1 MKKQAF
7 LVTFVTIY
15 WASFALAQ
23 MIPMEIQPVK
33 PFEQANIRFEQN
45 ATDGDVEVVF
55 EIKGGDDG
63 LNELT
68 VISPDKSIVIN
79 FAAPDNSTMGIR
91 QFRFESPEPK
101 DVDALKAAYPAGVYV
116 LNGVTADGQK
126 FYSEAKLNHTL
137 PPTVSFLHP
146 EEEQEGVNFQNLE
159 ITWSKVANIVAYILE
174 LEQDEPGV
182 NILVRLPSS
191 QNSFKVPD
199 DFLTAGKE
207 YKLSIGTVAEDD
219 NRSFVETSF
228 TTADSE

>member
-1 MKKQAF
+1 MKKQA
-7 LVTFVTIY
+7 LVVTFVTIY
-15 WASFALAQ
+15 WASFVVAQ
-23 MIPMEIQPVK
+23 MVPKDVPPVK

-68 VISPDKSIVIN
+68 VISPDNRTVIN
-79 FAAPDNSTMGIR
+79 FTAPDNSTMGIR
-91 QFRFESPEPK
+91 QFRLESPEPK
-101 DVDALKAAYPAGVYV
+101 DIDALKAAYPAGVYK
-116 LNGVTADGQK
+116 LNGTTEDGQK
-126 FYSEAKLNHTL
+126 FYSEAKLNHIL
-137 PPTVSFLHP
+137 PPTVSFLQP
-146 EEEQEGVNFQNLE
+146 EEEQEGVTLHNLE
-159 ITWSKVANIVAYILE
+159 ITWSKVTNIVAYILE
-174 LEQDEPGV
+174 LEQDELGI

-199 DFLTAGKE
+199 EFLKAGVE
-207 YKLSIGTVAEDD
+207 YTLAIGTVAEDD